1 MAYLERTAMVRISAI
16 TNSSTAITAATFL
29 PVTPLSYAHNGN
41 KRQEESRLAF
51 TQIMTTRRAGG
62 TDGYFSHVVGTDEY
76 TGTTPGGLPTDY
88 RPGGE
93 RPLAAGNG
101 VDSGE
106 MGCALIE
113 SASSYEVGIQ
123 TLNSNYYNDNVVDNS
138 VLVEVS

>member
-1 MAYLERTAMVRISAI
+1 MAYLERTAMVRISVV
-16 TNSSTAITAATFL
+16 TNNSTAVTAATFL
-29 PVTPLSYAHNGN
+29 PVTPLGYAHNG
-41 KRQEESRLAF
+41 KRQEDGRLAF
-51 TQIMTTRRAGG
+51 TQIMTTRRTSG

-76 TGTTPGGLPTDY
+76 TTAAPISLPTNY

-113 SASSYEVGIQ
+113 TTSSYEVGIQ